1 MKTERKSALI
11 AGVALIVMAVA
22 AAFSFGFVHNTLVV
36 PGDSET
42 TFNNLSASKSLFSLE
57 VLGWIIILICD
68 VAVSLALY
76 SFFKSVNRKLSFNAA
91 AVRLVYSAILGVAIF
106 YLVQVLNS
114 LPGTEDLTNEVM
126 SNLNTFKTVWSV
138 GLIIFGIH
146 LFLLGLLAIKSR
158 FIHNI
163 WGILLVFAGISYSV
177 LQAFYFIF
185 PDFESHIKMAE
196 NILSLP
202 MAFAEIG
209 FAIWLIIRGGKP
221 KIIYKAI

>member
-76 SFFKSVNRKLSFNAA
+76 SFFKSVSRKLSFNAA

>member
-11 AGVALIVMAVA
+11 VGVALIVMAVA